1 MACAEDS
8 DAAGPDAPLGG
19 LAQAAGTG
27 AGEGAGWDPGALA
40 RPWAGGRSGAGPLG
54 LSAGWARYEP

>member
-8 DAAGPDAPLGG
+8 NAAGLDAPLRG

-40 RPWAGGRSGAGPLG
+40 RPWAGGRSGAPGLERWLGPL
-54 LSAGWARYEP
+54 